1 MRTLRN
7 PTMHP
12 ASLHLWGLPLWG
24 LCLAVLPPRSI
35 VGSEPETPSVRETTE
50 PESLQSARQSGR
62 NNSRM
67 LRQANSE
74 GGILAAEASAIPEAN
89 LGEFQRYV
97 SPILNQSCLPCHGPQ
112 RSEGQLRIDEL
123 SPDLIHGTDSEKWRE
138 VYNAVVNS
146 EMPPEDEP
154 DCQLSDEDRARII
167 DWISQEMSK
176 APIAVRDKSQPS
188 SFRRMTKY
196 EYRNALEDLL
206 SVSLSTSNRLP
217 QEVASEDG
225 FKNSSALLQMSA
237 MQFETHRD
245 IGLDALHRAI
255 VLGDRPVPVRYRI
268 SMLEQIG
275 KPPSNKK
282 KPRDS
287 EFFDKDDSDYDKK
300 RRGRVLLNL
309 ETGQGIAFQEGSISP
324 ITEPPEEKPP
334 EEKPTEEELGEISPV
349 VLVLPASNE
358 VKWNLDRFLPDLG
371 TMRVRIRAGRSNN
384 NPEQHAALRLIFSAH
399 TSNDANFSQV
409 ISQHDIPVIASADEP
424 ECICFDIQLQ
434 DIQRNPFRK
443 LSTTFPRRDEF
454 LSIRNVSNAKGK
466 DDPLCVWIKDIEI
479 TAPYYESWPPKSHK
493 NIFLSSSNFADEA
506 VYGREV
512 LSKFL
517 RKAWRRSVSPA
528 ELEPFMDLFSKYR
541 PEFSSFEAAM
551 TEVLA
556 AVLASPEFLY
566 ITQREA
572 SAADEMSQQTIS
584 HIELASRLSFFL
596 WSSIPDEELLDL
608 AEQGALADP
617 SVLNA
622 QVIRMLADPRSSRLA
637 DTFVPQWLG
646 TDGLDSVTHITDGSL
661 KESMREE
668 PIAFFREVL
677 SSNSSCLDFIHSP
690 YVVINETLA
699 NHYRIAGVSG
709 PDFRKVAL
717 EESAHRGGI
726 LTNAAILAMNSDGK
740 DSHPLKRGV
749 WMLKRILQDPPPP
762 PPPNVPEVDLTDPE
776 ILKMSLKDR
785 IADHRNKP
793 ACVSCH
799 AKIDPWG
806 IAFENFD
813 AMGKFRTEIQGQEI
827 DAKSLLL
834 NKQELD
840 GIEGLKRYLLAHRQD
855 QLCRSMVDK
864 LCGYALGRPM
874 SSADRA
880 QVDRITLEF
889 RKQDD
894 RLGDLIQL
902 IVSSNLFKSR

>member
-62 NNSRM
+62 NNSRL

-409 ISQHDIPVIASADEP
+409 ISQHDIPVIASA
-424 ECICFDIQLQ
+424 
-434 DIQRNPFRK
+434 
-443 LSTTFPRRDEF
+443 
-454 LSIRNVSNAKGK
+454 
-466 DDPLCVWIKDIEI
+466 
-479 TAPYYESWPPKSHK
+479 
-493 NIFLSSSNFADEA
+493 
-506 VYGREV
+506 
-512 LSKFL
+512 
-517 RKAWRRSVSPA
+517 
-528 ELEPFMDLFSKYR
+528 
-541 PEFSSFEAAM
+541 
-551 TEVLA
+551 
-556 AVLASPEFLY
+556 
-566 ITQREA
+566 
-572 SAADEMSQQTIS
+572 ADEMSQQTIS

-840 GIEGLKRYLLAHRQD
+840 GIEGLKRYLLVHRQD

-874 SSADRA
+874 SSADRT

>member
-1 MRTLRN
+1 MRTLSN
-7 PTMHP
+7 PTMHS
-12 ASLHLWGLPLWG
+12 ANLLLGGLLLGG
-24 LCLAVLPPRSI
+24 LCLVVLPLGSV
-35 VGSEPETPSVRETTE
+35 VGSEPETPSVREITK

-67 LRQANSE
+67 LRQRDSA
-74 GGILAAEASAIPEAN
+74 GGTAAAEASGIPEAN
-89 LGEFQRYV
+89 LDDFQRFV
-97 SPILNQSCLPCHGPQ
+97 SPILNQSCLPCHGPL
-112 RSEGQLRIDEL
+112 RSEGQLRIDAL
-123 SPDLIHGTDSEKWRE
+123 SPDLIQGADSEKWRE
-138 VYNAVVNS
+138 VYNAVGNS

-154 DCQLSDEDRARII
+154 ACQLSDEDRVRII
-167 DWISQEMSK
+167 DWISQELSK
-176 APIAVRDKSQPS
+176 APIAVRGKTQSS

-206 SVSLSTSNRLP
+206 SVSLSTTNRLP

-255 VLGDRPVPVRYRI
+255 VLGDRPEPVRYRI
-268 SMLEQIG
+268 SMLDQIG
-275 KPPSNKK
+275 KSPSKKK
-282 KPRDS
+282 KPKDN

-309 ETGQGIAFQEGSISP
+309 ETGQGIAFQEGSASP
-324 ITEPPEEKPP
+324 IAEPS
-334 EEKPTEEELGEISPV
+334 EEKPTEEELGAVSPV

-358 VKWNLDRFLPDLG
+358 VKWNLDRFLPDEG
-371 TMRVRIRAGRSNN
+371 TMRVRIRVGRSNS
-384 NPEQHAALRLIFSAH
+384 NPQQHAALRLIFSAH

-409 ISQHDIPVIASADEP
+409 ISQHDIPVIASADKP

-443 LSTTFPRRDEF
+443 LATTFPRRDEF
-454 LSIRNVSNAKGK
+454 LSIRNVSNAKGQ
-466 DDPLCVWIKDIEI
+466 DDPLCVWINDIEI
-479 TAPYYESWPPKSHK
+479 TAPYYESWPPKSHTD
-493 NIFLSSSNFADEA
+493 IFLPSNSYADEA

-517 RKAWRRSVSPA
+517 RRAWRRSVSPA
-528 ELEPFMDLFSKYR
+528 ELEPFMELFSKYR

-556 AVLASPEFLY
+556 AGLASPEFLY
-566 ITQREA
+566 ITQRDA
-572 SAADEMSQQTIS
+572 STGDPAGQQTIS
-584 HIELASRLSFFL
+584 LIELASRLSFFL

-608 AEQGALADP
+608 AEQGSLANP
-617 SVLNA
+617 SVLKE

-637 DTFVPQWLG
+637 ETFVPQWLG

-709 PDFRKVAL
+709 PEFRKVAL

-726 LTNAAILAMNSDGK
+726 LTNAAVLAMNSDGK

-813 AMGKFRTEIQGQEI
+813 AMGKFRTEIQGQPI

-840 GIEGLKRYLLAHRQD
+840 GIEGLKRFLLVHRQD

-874 SSADRA
+874 TSADRA